1 MKTRKAKNEVN
12 PKSNMTRLNG
22 VVIGLLSSIDN
33 QGRALVI
40 FPGNPSETPVIART
54 TTPVDHDDVGHE
66 VALMFEGG
74 DPLKPL
80 LIGLIQNPTAEKQG
94 ASHED
99 LEGFVKQPDD
109 AEPVYLELDGERID
123 LKAEN
128 QITLKCGKASI
139 TLTRAGKVIIR
150 GTYLLNRSSGVN
162 RIKGGSVQIN

>member
-1 MKTRKAKNEVN
+1 MITDKEKHAKN
-12 PKSNMTRLNG
+12 PKVSMTHLNG

-40 FPGNPSETPVIART
+40 FPGNPSDTPVIART
-54 TTPVDHDDVGHE
+54 TTSVDHDDIGHE

-80 LIGLIQNPTAEKQG
+80 LIGLIQNPG
-94 ASHED
+94 ADKKGAPNEG
-99 LEGFVKQPDD
+99 LEGFVEQPDD
-109 AEPVYLELDGERID
+109 SEPPYLELDGERID
-123 LKAEN
+123 LKAQN
-128 QITLKCGKASI
+128 QITLKCGKASV
-139 TLTRAGKVIIR
+139 TLTKAGKVIIR